1 MSSIENWNDESDPEA
16 LLPTPGDWRRLAELR
31 ESFLA
36 AEGGK
41 AADSYW
47 RSRRDYELFDATFA
61 ARIGWKW
68 DAVLR
73 ELALRGRTPS
83 GATLVDW
90 GCGTGIAARRFVA
103 TVPGVKHEHLC
114 DRSKQATWFA
124 RDALAALDPKL
135 KLTLHAPSAA
145 EPIDVLLA
153 SHVVGELAPQA
164 LDELLAL
171 AARAR
176 FVLLVEAGSRPV
188 SRALGALRER
198 MLGEFDVLAPCTHS
212 ATCGLLAAGREQDW
226 CHFFA
231 RPPAEAF
238 TSSFWRRFSDEL
250 GIDLRALPY
259 AFLALARR
267 SEPLAPHGT
276 RILGRPR
283 LLKGRALL
291 ECCDASGVATRALF
305 ERDAK
310 PLFKRLDRSGELLVA
325 DVRCEGERLVEFRP
339 LGDA

>member
-1 MSSIENWNDESDPEA
+1 LSSTENWNDASDPEA
-16 LLPTPGDWRRLAELR
+16 LLPTPEDWLRLAELR

-47 RSRRDYELFDATFA
+47 HARRDFELYDATFA

-73 ELALRGRTPS
+73 ELALRGRMPA
-83 GATLVDW
+83 GATVVDW

-103 TVPGVKHEHLC
+103 SVPGVKHVHLC

-135 KLTLHAPSAA
+135 KLTLHAPTAD

-198 MLGEFDVLAPCTHS
+198 LLAEFDVLAPCTHS
-212 ATCGLLAAGREQDW
+212 ASCGLLAPGREQDW

-238 TSSFWRRFSDEL
+238 TSSFWRRFSEEL

-259 AFLALARR
+259 AFVALERR
-267 SEPLAPHGT
+267 TTPSAPRGA

-291 ECCDASGVATRALF
+291 ECCDEHGVATRTLF

-310 PLFKRLDRSGELLVA
+310 PLFKRLDRSGEILFA
-325 DVRCEGERLVEFRP
+325 DLRCEDERVVEYTPLVD
-339 LGDA
+339 G